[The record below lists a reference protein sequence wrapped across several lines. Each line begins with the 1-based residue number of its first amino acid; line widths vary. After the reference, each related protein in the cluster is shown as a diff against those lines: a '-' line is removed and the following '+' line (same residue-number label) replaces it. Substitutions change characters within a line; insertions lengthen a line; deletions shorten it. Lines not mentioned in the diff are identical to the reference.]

1 MCLNTGW
8 TPLREPGS
16 TMAAP
21 HEHRPHVLASAL
33 QTEAQGGHGKAG
45 NAGTF
50 PVRHTP
56 HPRRVCHIKG
66 LNNIPICAVNDDV
79 HMAWGREQLGHL
91 EEDENPPAK
100 PSAPSP
106 AAPPSLGRGPT
117 PAPDARRVPPRPHS
131 APCRKIQECFRTCAE
146 NPSVKKKEE
155 FKVQRSPPPPKASS
169 TAGSCSSEV
178 LSTRAA
184 ARQNTFR
191 IPNYLDQEI
200 KILAKLC
207 GILHTDSLAD
217 VIQWLLHASSKEK
230 EWVSALI
237 HAELSEINLLTHRRN
252 ASAGRAAQN
261 WIPPAAKAPPSAL
274 AKLRALSRG
283 RDGHRVSRAS
293 TCESEEDKEASKEA
307 GHKSPLF
314 IRRNNAKIPV
324 VEYFSTPVSLVRAKT
339 QESTSGKSAASRNT
353 QQGQNL
359 SPQRAFYPVTYQR

>member
-1 MCLNTGW
+1 MT
-8 TPLREPGS
+8 
-16 TMAAP
+16 AP
-21 HEHRPHVLASAL
+21 QKHQPQELASE
-33 QTEAQGGHGKAG
+33 QIEARGNHRKATNMG
-45 NAGTF
+45 IF

-79 HMAWGREQLGHL
+79 YRTWSYRQLCDL

-100 PSAPSP
+100 LSAPSP
-106 AAPPSLGRGPT
+106 VAPPSPGRGSS
-117 PAPDARRVPPRPHS
+117 PAPDGPRVPPRPHS
-131 APCRKIQECFRTCAE
+131 APCKKVQECFRTCAE

-155 FKVQRSPPPPKASS
+155 SKVQHSLSPPKASS

-178 LSTRAA
+178 LSTKAA
-184 ARQNTFR
+184 ARQNTFC

-217 VIQWLLHASSKEK
+217 VIQWLLHASPKEK
-230 EWVSALI
+230 EWISALI
-237 HAELSEINLLTHRRN
+237 HAELSEINLLTHLRRN

-261 WIPPAAKAPPSAL
+261 GIPPTAKAPPNSL
-274 AKLRALSRG
+274 AK
-283 RDGHRVSRAS
+283 AS

-307 GHKSPLF
+307 GHKTPLF
-314 IRRNNAKIPV
+314 IRRNNVKIPV
-324 VEYFSTPVSLVRAKT
+324 IEYFSKPVSLLRPKT

-359 SPQRAFYPVTYQR
+359 SPQRAFNSVTYQR